1 MNVNERTCARFFKTT
16 SGGGADSSL
25 LMSSVGTG
33 ALEDVV
39 GSGALGFL
47 REVVVNGKTLERET
61 ATLVGVMVGIEEVVE
76 VVCGRLEGGVRME
89 VGGYVEMIEDESEAG
104 CIGSDESP
112 FQTNWQESW
121 DKALSKL
128 SQN

>member
-1 MNVNERTCARFFKTT
+1 MNVNERTCARCFKTT
-16 SGGGADSSL
+16 SGGGADLSL
-25 LMSSVGTG
+25 LVSSVGTG
-33 ALEDVV
+33 VLEDVV
-39 GSGALGFL
+39 GSGALGLL
-47 REVVVNGKTLERET
+47 REEVVNGKTLERET
-61 ATLVGVMVGIEEVVE
+61 ATLVGVTVGIEEVVE

-89 VGGYVEMIEDESEAG
+89 VGGYVEMIEDESKAG